1 MSEDLSSIPEPP
13 RAPNLFDRFLVRGAP
28 VLWARWV
35 FLRALGGIFFSA
47 FLALAYQIHG
57 LIGPRGILPAED
69 YLQTARNQMGG
80 VERLWFAPSLLWL
93 GAGDGPLTGL
103 VIFGLAASVL
113 LVFNVWPRA
122 SIFVAWVSFL
132 SFIAVAQEFAMY
144 QSDGMLLEAGFLS
157 LFFAPRGY
165 WPGLGEASPPSQA
178 ALFLLRWEWFRI
190 YFESG
195 IVKIASHDPQW
206 ANLTAMDH
214 YYENGPLPT
223 WIGWYAQHL
232 GHGFHAF
239 SVVLTFAVELGVVCL
254 AWAGRRARLVCFALV
269 TPFQIGI
276 ILTANYAF
284 LNYIVLF
291 LGVLLVD
298 DRYFARLRLRLPDT
312 SALAPAPL
320 RTWRAYGA
328 AVVFVW
334 LFYVTIMT
342 FLRVPGDTI
351 LALPVKAIEPARIA
365 NAYGLFAVMTENRYE
380 LEFQASADGVHYVPY
395 PFRFKP
401 QDPDEAPG
409 IYAPYQPRFEW
420 NLWFSSLGT
429 WRRNEWIGEV
439 ELRLMQGAAPVLAL
453 FRDDPLH
460 GAPPKRVRVVK
471 WQYWFTTVEE
481 HERTGAWWRRAELG
495 IYAPVLERKDD
506 GTIGVVRGSP

>member
-1 MSEDLSSIPEPP
+1 
-13 RAPNLFDRFLVRGAP
+13 
-28 VLWARWV
+28 
-35 FLRALGGIFFSA
+35 
-47 FLALAYQIHG
+47 
-57 LIGPRGILPAED
+57 
-69 YLQTARNQMGG
+69 
-80 VERLWFAPSLLWL
+80 
-93 GAGDGPLTGL
+93 
-103 VIFGLAASVL
+103 
-113 LVFNVWPRA
+113 
-122 SIFVAWVSFL
+122 
-132 SFIAVAQEFAMY
+132 MY

-157 LFFAPRGY
+157 LFFAPRGFR
-165 WPGLGEASPPSQA
+165 PGLGAATPPSQA
-178 ALFLLRWEWFRI
+178 SLFLLRWEWFRI

-195 IVKIASHDPQW
+195 IVKLASHDPQW
-206 ANLTAMDH
+206 AGLTAMDH

-232 GHGFHAF
+232 PHGFHAF

-254 AWAGRRARLVCFALV
+254 AWAGRRARLVCFAIV

-298 DRYFARLRLRLPDT
+298 DRYFAWLRLRIPN
-312 SALAPAPL
+312 PL
-320 RTWRAYGA
+320 DVGAVVAAKWRTYGA

-342 FLRVPGDTI
+342 FLHVCRATPS
-351 LALPVKAIEPARIA
+351 LALPVQAIEPARIA

-380 LEFQASADGVHYVPY
+380 LEFQASADGVNYVPY
-395 PFRFKP
+395 RYRFKP
-401 QDPDEAPG
+401 QDPNEAPG

-439 ELRLMQGAAPVLAL
+439 ELRLMQQSPSVLGL
-453 FRDDPLH
+453 FRGDPLH

-471 WQYWFTTVEE
+471 WQYWFTTAEE
-481 HERTGAWWRRAELG
+481 HSRTGAWWRREELG
-495 IYAPVLERKDD
+495 LYAPILERRDD
-506 GTIGVVRGSP
+506 GTIGIANGTGR